1 MIPRITLLFTI
12 ACLPLRAED
21 QAVVR
26 FVNGDQLTGS
36 PLVVDHQRV
45 VWDSSLIERP
55 IPFQR
60 DMLLDISLPVQ
71 TPELAPTDHEAVVTL
86 NKGGIIRG
94 QLAQVTEN
102 VIVLDTWYA
111 GRLEINRLMAAN
123 VQIEPSD
130 VVIYRGPSSLKD
142 WKITPRPD
150 AWKYENFSFISS
162 GGGSVSRGDLL
173 TDQCA
178 VSFDVEWNSD
188 AASYKV
194 VIFADDSEERGSAS
208 GYEFSMQRGGM
219 VLRNLRTQ
227 SFIGTT
233 QSTVMAQSHRAR
245 IGIKASRTTGK
256 IAFYVNDRIVDM
268 WTDPDIDRSRLGKI
282 LRFSAER
289 RASLKISGIRIAEW
303 SGIIDDPPPPRDAN
317 RPMFGLG
324 RLDSV
329 QPAQPPPAK
338 ESEGRMKLANGDS
351 LVGKVTTITDGKVTI
366 DTTLGSVTLPVS
378 RLRTISLPDTA
389 KEEAIARN
397 GDVRAWFADGSHIVF
412 DFIGS
417 DETTITGRS
426 QNFGTATFR
435 RDAFQKIEFNIY
447 DFDLDTLRKDVDW

>member
-1 MIPRITLLFTI
+1 MITRITLLLT
-12 ACLPLRAED
+12 ATCLALLAED

-26 FVNGDQLTGS
+26 FINGDQLTGS
-36 PLVVDHQRV
+36 PLVVDHQRL
-45 VWDSSLIERP
+45 VWDSTLIERP

-60 DMLLDISLPVQ
+60 DKLLDISLPAQ

-86 NKGGIIRG
+86 NKGGVIRG
-94 QLAQVTEN
+94 QLAQVTDKA
-102 VIVLDTWYA
+102 VVLDTWYA
-111 GRLEINRLMAAN
+111 GRLEINRLMVAS
-123 VQIEPSD
+123 VLIEPSD
-130 VVIYRGPSSLKD
+130 VILYRGPSSLKG
-142 WKITPRPD
+142 WKITPQPD
-150 AWKYENFSFISS
+150 AWKYENFSFLSD
-162 GGGSVSRGDLL
+162 GGGSVSREDLL
-173 TDQCA
+173 TDQCSI
-178 VSFDVEWNSD
+178 SFDAEWNSD

-208 GYEFSMQRGGM
+208 GYEFSLQRGGM

-227 SFIGTT
+227 TFIGNT
-233 QSTVMAQSHRAR
+233 QSSVMAQSNRAR
-245 IGIKASRTTGK
+245 IEIKASRTTGK

-268 WTDPDIDRSRLGKI
+268 WTDADVGRSKLGKI
-282 LRFSAER
+282 LRFTTER
-289 RASLKISGIRIAEW
+289 RAPLKISRIRIAEW
-303 SGIIDDPPPPRDAN
+303 NGIIDEPPPPRAAM
-317 RPMFGLG
+317 RRMFGFG
-324 RLDSV
+324 QDPV

-338 ESEGRMKLANGDS
+338 ETGDRMKLANGDS
-351 LVGKVTTITDGKVTI
+351 LVGKVTTITNGKATI

-397 GDVRAWFADGSHIVF
+397 GDVRAWFADGGHIVF

-417 DETTITGRS
+417 DASTITGRS

-447 DFDLDTLRKDVDW
+447 NFELDELRKDADW

>member
-1 MIPRITLLFTI
+1 MILRITLLLAI
-12 ACLPLRAED
+12 ACLPLPAED

-26 FVNGDQLTGS
+26 FVNGDQLSGT

-60 DMLLDISLPVQ
+60 DKLLDISLPAQ
-71 TPELAPTDHEAVVTL
+71 TPEIAPADHEAVVTL
-86 NKGGIIRG
+86 NKGGVIRG
-94 QLAQVTEN
+94 QLAQVTERA
-102 VIVLDTWYA
+102 IVLDTWYA
-111 GRLEINRLMAAN
+111 GRLEINRLMVAN

-142 WKITPRPD
+142 WKISPHPD
-150 AWKYENFSFISS
+150 AWKYENFSFISAA
-162 GGGSVSRGDLL
+162 GGSISREDLL
-173 TDQCA
+173 TDQCSI
-178 VSFDVEWNSD
+178 SFDAEWDSD

-194 VIFADDSEERGSAS
+194 VIFADGSEERAAAS
-208 GYEFSMQRGGM
+208 GYEFSLQRGGM

-227 SFIGTT
+227 TFIGNT
-233 QSTVMAQSHRAR
+233 QSAVMAQSNRAR
-245 IGIKASRTTGK
+245 IEIKASRTTGK
-256 IAFYVNDRIVDM
+256 IAFYVNDRIIDM
-268 WTDPDIDRSRLGKI
+268 WTDADVARSQLGKI
-282 LRFSAER
+282 LRFSTER
-289 RASLKISGIRIAEW
+289 RASLKISRIRIAEW
-303 SGIIDDPPPPRDAN
+303 DGVIDDPPPPRAAM
-317 RPMFGLG
+317 RRMFGFG
-324 RLDSV
+324 QDPV

-338 ESEGRMKLANGDS
+338 EAEGRMKLANGDS
-351 LVGKVTTITDGKVTI
+351 LDGKVTAITDGKVKI

-378 RLRTISLPDTA
+378 RLRTISLPDSA

-417 DETTITGRS
+417 DESTITGRS

-447 DFDLDTLRKDVDW
+447 DFELDELRKDTAW